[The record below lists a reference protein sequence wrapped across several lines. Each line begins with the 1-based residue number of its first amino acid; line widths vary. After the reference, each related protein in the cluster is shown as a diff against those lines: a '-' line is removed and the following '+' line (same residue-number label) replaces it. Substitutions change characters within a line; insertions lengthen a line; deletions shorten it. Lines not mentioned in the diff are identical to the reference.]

1 VIKDI
6 MSGPGIVVTGN
17 FGTPYI
23 SPRAQSAG
31 MTRYNTNTQNLEVY
45 DGNTWLTMSTTS
57 QVSLDV
63 STLEVVNWA
72 KKKMAEESRL
82 EDLMKKHPGLRDTY
96 EKFELMKAL
105 CQKDEDN
112 VTR

>member
-17 FGTPYI
+17 FGNPYI
-23 SPRAQSAG
+23 SPGAQSAG
-31 MTRYNTNTQNLEVY
+31 MTRYNTSTQNLEAY
-45 DGNTWLTMSTTS
+45 DGNTWLSIGASS

-105 CQKDEDN
+105 CQEEKHN

>member
-6 MSGPGIVVTGN
+6 LSGTGISVTGN

-23 SPRAQSAG
+23 SPGAQSAG
-31 MTRYNTNTQNLEVY
+31 MTRYNTSTQNLEVY

-57 QVSLDV
+57 QVSLDAG
-63 STLEVVNWA
+63 TLEVINWA
-72 KKKMAEESRL
+72 RKKMAEEARL

-96 EKFELMKAL
+96 EKFEIMKAL
-105 CQKDEDN
+105 CNQDDAN
-112 VTR
+112 ASR

>member
-1 VIKDI
+1 MIKDI
-6 MSGPGIVVTGN
+6 LSGPGIVVTGN

-23 SPRAQSAG
+23 SPGAQSAG
-31 MTRYNTNTQNLEVY
+31 MTRYNTSTQNLEVY

-63 STLEVVNWA
+63 STLEVINWA
-72 KKKMAEESRL
+72 KKKMAEESQL

-96 EKFELMKAL
+96 EKFEIMKAL
-105 CQKDEDN
+105 CNQDDAN
-112 VTR
+112 ASR

>member
-6 MSGPGIVVTGN
+6 LSGPGIVVTGN

-23 SPRAQSAG
+23 SPGAQSAG
-31 MTRYNTNTQNLEVY
+31 MTRYNTSIQNLEVY
-45 DGNTWLTMSTTS
+45 DGNTWLSIS
-57 QVSLDV
+57 ASPQVSLDV
-63 STLEVVNWA
+63 GTLEVVNWA

-105 CQKDEDN
+105 CQEEKHN